1 MPEQAI
7 VIQELAGATMSASAD
22 DLQALASLHTML
34 EQIAGMGPDADEIQP
49 PATPPQRDL
58 AMQARELVGKIMLA
72 DVADTEAALRTVQSM
87 VGDLQRLMNGQAVEH
102 PSVQA
107 AAPLAPVTQPAKDAH
122 PHNEPV
128 QAESPINRDDL
139 PLIQEFMAEAIS
151 HLDAA
156 EAELLRL
163 EQDSANADA
172 VNAVFRSFHTI
183 KGVAGFLNL
192 KQIGAVA
199 HVAENVL
206 DLARQGRIQ
215 ISGPIAS
222 IVLEASDM
230 LRSLI
235 ADLDEA
241 VKKDVAPAVNPG
253 VVDLIDRLR
262 AVAEGRD
269 ASARATSTSP
279 APAAEPAA
287 PPADRRAGADRRKN
301 DRRQQDTTGEGTV
314 KVSTERLDSLINMV
328 GELVIAESMV
338 SQNVASLAKGNH
350 RLLRNLGHLGKITR
364 ELQDLSMAMRMV
376 PIQGVFQKMTRVV
389 RDLSQKAG
397 KQVDLVITGGETEL
411 DRNVVEAIHDP
422 LIHMVRN
429 SADHGIELPADRKT
443 VGKPTAG
450 RIELKAQHKAG
461 SIVIEISDDGR
472 GLNKKK
478 ILRKAIDAGII
489 REGQEL
495 DEQEIFRLIF
505 HAGLST
511 AEKVTDVSGRGV
523 GMDVVRRNIE
533 ALRGQIEITSTEG
546 KGATFAIRLPL
557 TLAVIDGLLVRVGEE
572 RYILPITSI
581 EQSLR
586 PKAQQISTVQNR
598 GEVCMVRGDLLPL
611 FRLHRLFDVKPRNED
626 PTQAL
631 VVIVRDNERQCCLL
645 VDELLGQ
652 QQVVIKSLGESVGQ
666 VPGVSGG
673 AILGD
678 GNVCLILDVPG
689 LIALSTRPAQ
699 GS

>member
-1 MPEQAI
+1 LPEQAI

>member
-49 PATPPQRDL
+49 PATQPQRDL

-72 DVADTEAALRTVQSM
+72 DVADTDAALRTVQSM

-102 PSVQA
+102 PTANEKA
-107 AAPLAPVTQPAKDAH
+107 AAPVAQPAKDAH
-122 PHNEPV
+122 PHSEPV

-287 PPADRRAGADRRKN
+287 APADRRAGADRRKN

-389 RDLSQKAG
+389 RDLAQKAG
-397 KQVDLVITGGETEL
+397 KQVDLIITGGETEL

-429 SADHGIELPADRKT
+429 SADHGIELPADRQT
-443 VGKPTAG
+443 AGKPTTG

>member
-7 VIQELAGATMSASAD
+7 VIQELAGATMSASGD

-72 DVADTEAALRTVQSM
+72 DVADTDAALRTVQSM
-87 VGDLQRLMNGQAVEH
+87 VGGLQRLMNGQAVEH
-102 PSVQA
+102 STANEKA
-107 AAPLAPVTQPAKDAH
+107 AAPVAQPAKDAH
-122 PHNEPV
+122 PHSEPV

-253 VVDLIDRLR
+253 VVDLIERLR

-287 PPADRRAGADRRKN
+287 APADRRAGADRRKN
-301 DRRQQDTTGEGTV
+301 DRRQQDATGEGTV

-389 RDLSQKAG
+389 RDLAQKAG
-397 KQVDLVITGGETEL
+397 KQVDLIITGGETEL

-429 SADHGIELPADRKT
+429 SADHGIELPADRQT
-443 VGKPTAG
+443 AGKPTTG

-461 SIVIEISDDGR
+461 RIVIEISDDGR
-472 GLNKKK
+472 GLNKKR